1 MILLQEMFFI
11 EHQAE
16 RHIQSTDIVGEVT
29 IPRVL
34 LCYLISVLNHSE
46 HVKLIFLAISAQ
58 NITLHWVDHTSK
70 PTNQG
75 LKKIRK

>member
-29 IPRVL
+29 IPRV
-34 LCYLISVLNHSE
+34 STAVLAS
-46 HVKLIFLAISAQ
+46 SR
-58 NITLHWVDHTSK
+58 TL
-70 PTNQG
+70 QYF
-75 LKKIRK
+75 